1 MCGRLSSCVKVPRT
15 HKRVPSVYFP
25 WVTCLDDD
33 RPNGVR
39 DTPAW
44 HPERET
50 VSQSAS
56 QPASEAVI
64 PLRRALPLRCR
75 LPARFDAAGTTDG
88 GSTRRCRHD
97 AHQDIQSQIQWTLL
111 VK

>member
-1 MCGRLSSCVKVPRT
+1 MWEAVVVREGSENAQESSECVPGSPAST
-15 HKRVPSVYFP
+15 MIG
-25 WVTCLDDD
+25 
-33 RPNGVR
+33 PNGVR